1 MNTFAP
7 PLPPEAP
14 SRRPLRAW
22 AVRAWAM
29 RLGALA
35 VVAAAVAYDA
45 GVLIIIPLLFVLIV
59 PFEKMFP
66 RHRGQRIRR
75 PLALLDIR
83 YALTT
88 VAVGVVSVIVGALI
102 GIASLAWVPGF
113 AIRPLVGMLPAAV
126 TPFVAVVLFDLAIYW
141 AHRWSHEV
149 PALWKFHAIH
159 HSTEQLDWISGFRAH
174 PLDGAIVAPPVVF
187 LLAAGFDPTVTGALA
202 VVQFFTGLFLHANV
216 RWRLRPLHRLVIT
229 PEFHHWHHSY
239 EPEAHNSNYSVFLP
253 LWDILFGTYYM
264 PRNKRPVRYG
274 VALDVGTT
282 MRAQLAYPF
291 RGMRPFRRT
300 ARGIVTG
307 VWRSTTRERTRYAR
321 PGEPYPWTTQCPSRT
336 GV

>member
-7 PLPPEAP
+7 PLPPQAP
-14 SRRPLRAW
+14 PRRGARAW
-22 AVRAWAM
+22 AL

-45 GVLIIIPLLFVLIV
+45 AVLVIVPLLFVLIV

-66 RHRGQRIRR
+66 RHHGQHIRR

-88 VAVGVVSVIVGALI
+88 VAVGVVSVVVGALI
-102 GIASLAWVPGF
+102 GIASLAWVPGL
-113 AIRPLVGMLPAAV
+113 ALRPLVGMLPPAV
-126 TPFVAVVLFDLAIYW
+126 TPLVAVVLFDLAIYW

-149 PALWKFHAIH
+149 PALWRFHAIH

-174 PLDGAIVAPPVVF
+174 PLDGAIVAPPVVL
-187 LLAAGFDPTVTGALA
+187 LLAAGFDPAVTGALA
-202 VVQFFTGLFLHANV
+202 VVQFVTGLFLHANV

-291 RGMRPFRRT
+291 RGTRPIRRT

-307 VWRSTTRERTRYAR
+307 VWRSTTRERTRYAQ
-321 PGEPYPWTTQCPSRT
+321 PGEPYPWTTHTPVT
-336 GV
+336 E